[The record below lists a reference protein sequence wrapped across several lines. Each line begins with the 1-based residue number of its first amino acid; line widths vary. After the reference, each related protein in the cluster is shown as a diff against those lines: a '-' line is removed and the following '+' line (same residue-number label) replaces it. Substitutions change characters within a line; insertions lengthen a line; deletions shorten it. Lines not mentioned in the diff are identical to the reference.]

1 MASRDS
7 TYALHRY
14 YTKDDARC
22 SISDMKGDNRTAELR
37 KALEAAIDG
46 STPGDSSVL
55 AEKVLEALDKQRV
68 FRYHNDGEVSLL
80 STAGRVLI
88 SLLEDQSMTQRA
100 ISVYLDLSETMID
113 KTIKTLISRGLITKT
128 KLNRQNIYEI
138 NAEEVAKHPDIQHF
152 FQCISLT
159 NKKLEIK
166 DTQRVTNK
174 PKVNVVDDAPF

>member
-1 MASRDS
+1 
-7 TYALHRY
+7 
-14 YTKDDARC
+14 
-22 SISDMKGDNRTAELR
+22 MKGDNRTAELR

-46 STPGDSSVL
+46 STPGDSSIL

-138 NAEEVAKHPDIQHF
+138 NAEEIAKHPDIQHF